1 MGTTP
6 EINIDDIDPAVYK
19 AVVAEQTRRAAN
31 ARWAVWIRRNATQR
45 PSPGSRAANA
55 QKAAQADFLN
65 EGGEMRLLDI
75 NDAAERL
82 GTTERHMRAL
92 IADRKIA
99 YIKVGR
105 LIRFDPKSLDEW
117 IKANTITAVTL

>member
-1 MGTTP
+1 M
-6 EINIDDIDPAVYK
+6 
-19 AVVAEQTRRAAN
+19 
-31 ARWAVWIRRNATQR
+31 
-45 PSPGSRAANA
+45 
-55 QKAAQADFLN
+55 
-65 EGGEMRLLDI
+65 MRLIDI
-75 NDAAERL
+75 GAAAECL

-117 IKANTITAVTL
+117 IEANTIMAVTP

>member
-1 MGTTP
+1 M
-6 EINIDDIDPAVYK
+6 
-19 AVVAEQTRRAAN
+19 
-31 ARWAVWIRRNATQR
+31 
-45 PSPGSRAANA
+45 S
-55 QKAAQADFLN
+55 
-65 EGGEMRLLDI
+65 LLDI
-75 NDAAERL
+75 NEAADRL

-117 IKANTITAVTL
+117 IEANTIMAVTP

>member
-1 MGTTP
+1 M
-6 EINIDDIDPAVYK
+6 
-19 AVVAEQTRRAAN
+19 
-31 ARWAVWIRRNATQR
+31 
-45 PSPGSRAANA
+45 S
-55 QKAAQADFLN
+55 
-65 EGGEMRLLDI
+65 LLDI
-75 NDAAERL
+75 KEAADRL

-117 IKANTITAVTL
+117 IEANTIMAVTP

>member
-1 MGTTP
+1 M
-6 EINIDDIDPAVYK
+6 
-19 AVVAEQTRRAAN
+19 
-31 ARWAVWIRRNATQR
+31 
-45 PSPGSRAANA
+45 S
-55 QKAAQADFLN
+55 
-65 EGGEMRLLDI
+65 LLDI
-75 NDAAERL
+75 NEAADRL

-105 LIRFDPKSLDEW
+105 LVRFDPSALDTW

>member
-1 MGTTP
+1 M
-6 EINIDDIDPAVYK
+6 
-19 AVVAEQTRRAAN
+19 
-31 ARWAVWIRRNATQR
+31 
-45 PSPGSRAANA
+45 S
-55 QKAAQADFLN
+55 
-65 EGGEMRLLDI
+65 LLDI
-75 NDAAERL
+75 NEAADRL

-117 IKANTITAVTL
+117 IEAQTIMAVTP

>member
-1 MGTTP
+1 M
-6 EINIDDIDPAVYK
+6 
-19 AVVAEQTRRAAN
+19 
-31 ARWAVWIRRNATQR
+31 
-45 PSPGSRAANA
+45 S
-55 QKAAQADFLN
+55 
-65 EGGEMRLLDI
+65 LLDI
-75 NDAAERL
+75 KEAADRL

-117 IKANTITAVTL
+117 IEAQTIMAVTP